1 MAKFPLE
8 IWDGTT
14 STRPDLTAVQH
25 PAHGDW
31 IIILSELRATQRYL
45 LSLAGNVETMPNL
58 GKSIKSVEEL
68 IDELKTRVTQITPPD
83 ELHQE
88 VAGLR
93 RQLEEIDIRASHGR
107 LKRATKKILLH
118 TRLSEEV
125 YKKLEAM
132 VLHEVEIIKCSTRNQ
147 LADFSREMLKNQ
159 EMFQKQIRELQ
170 NTLLDSDID

>member
-14 STRPDLTAVQH
+14 SMRRDLTTVQH
-25 PAHGDW
+25 PSHGDW
-31 IIILSELRATQRYL
+31 ITILGELRATQRYL
-45 LSLAGNVETMPNL
+45 LGLAGNMEVMPNL
-58 GKSIKSVEEL
+58 GKSIKNVEEL
-68 IDELKTRVTQITPPD
+68 IDGLKTRITQITPPD

-88 VAGLR
+88 VAEMR
-93 RQLEEIDIRASHGR
+93 HQLEEVDIRPSHGR
-107 LKRATKKILLH
+107 LKRAIKKILLH

-125 YKKLEAM
+125 YRKLEAM

-159 EMFQKQIRELQ
+159 EIFQKQIRELQ